1 MKKIAVLDQNT
12 IDKIAAGEVVE
23 RPASV
28 VKELVENAVDAG
40 STAITVEIKDGG
52 ISFIRVTDNGGGIP
66 KEQVP
71 LAFLRHA
78 TSKIQRVEDLLW
90 ISSLGFRG
98 EALSSISAVSQME
111 VITKTPEALT
121 GVRYIIEGGQ
131 EKALEEI
138 GAPNGTTMLVRNLF
152 YNTPA
157 RGKFLKTAMTEAGYV
172 SSYIEQLAL
181 SHQNISF
188 KYMVNGQTRLHTS
201 GNANL
206 KDVIYGIYGRDITRE
221 LLPVSIERPGISISG
236 FIGKPVVARGNRN
249 FENYYINGRYV
260 KSKLLMKAIEEAYKP
275 FMMQHK
281 YPFVCLHY
289 TIEGEAIDVN
299 VHPTKM
305 EVRFQNQGAVYN
317 ATYDMIQEA
326 LSGRELIPQ
335 VELEKKQAKPVQQ
348 KLSAPEPF
356 ETGFKQQTVR
366 QQPAA
371 PSYLKEEPAA
381 YVPEVAKASEMPQ
394 VSRRV
399 GIRPAVHVE
408 VKETQQ
414 ETQQEKQKEEPKN
427 TVEHTVVQQPKQME
441 LFDDKLLSKEARSR
455 HRIIGQLFDTYWLVE
470 YENTFYIID
479 QHAAHEKVLYEKFMK
494 EFSNRDIVSQM
505 VSPPQ
510 VISLNLQEDMLLKAH
525 MEVFQELGFEI
536 SEFGGREYSIHGVP
550 ADLYGCSVQDFFVE
564 VLDGLE
570 NENTKQV
577 SELLA
582 GKIATAAC
590 KAAVKGNNRLSFEE
604 ADQLIGQLLGLDNPY
619 HCPHGR
625 PTIVSMSKY
634 ELEKKFKRIV

>member
-1 MKKIAVLDQNT
+1 MRKIAVLDQNT

-66 KEQVP
+66 KDQVP

-414 ETQQEKQKEEPKN
+414 EKQKEEPKN

-441 LFDDKLLSKEARSR
+441 LFDDKLLSKEARAR

-577 SELLA
+577 SELLT

>member
-1 MKKIAVLDQNT
+1 MRKIAVLDQNT

-335 VELEKKQAKPVQQ
+335 VELEKKQAKPAQQ

-408 VKETQQ
+408 VK

-570 NENTKQV
+570 NENPKQA

>member
-1 MKKIAVLDQNT
+1 MRKIAVLDQNT

-66 KEQVP
+66 KDQVP

-335 VELEKKQAKPVQQ
+335 VELEKKQAKPAQQ

-381 YVPEVAKASEMPQ
+381 YVPEVAKAPEMPQ
-394 VSRRV
+394 ISRQV
-399 GIRPAVHVE
+399 GIRPAVHIE
-408 VKETQQ
+408 VQG
-414 ETQQEKQKEEPKN
+414 TQQEKPKEEPKK

>member
-78 TSKIQRVEDLLW
+78 TSKIERVEDLLQ

-111 VITKTPEALT
+111 VITKTQEALT

-138 GAPNGTTMLVRNLF
+138 GAPCGTTMLVRNLF

-172 SSYIEQLAL
+172 SSYMEQLAL
-181 SHQNISF
+181 SHQDISF

-201 GNANL
+201 GNSNL

-221 LLPVSIERPGISISG
+221 LVPIQFEAPGIEISG
-236 FIGKPVVARGNRN
+236 FIGKPVIARGNRN

-275 FMMQHK
+275 YMMQHK

-289 TIEGEAIDVN
+289 TIDGEAIDVN

-305 EVRFQNQGAVYN
+305 EVRFQNQSAVYN
-317 ATYDMIQEA
+317 ATYDAIQEA
-326 LSGRELIPQ
+326 LAGKELIPE
-335 VELEKKQAKPVQQ
+335 VELEKKEKELKKQ
-348 KLSAPEPF
+348 KITAPEPF
-356 ETGFKQQTVR
+356 ETVYKQQQR
-366 QQPAA
+366 EKQSA
-371 PSYLKEEPAA
+371 SYVKEEPPA
-381 YVPEVAKASEMPQ
+381 YVPKPVGLRPATGNSAAPQ
-394 VSRRV
+394 VSYTDS
-399 GIRPAVHVE
+399 AVKSMVQSE
-408 VKETQQ
+408 IKEQRTMP
-414 ETQQEKQKEEPKN
+414 EES
-427 TVEHTVVQQPKQME
+427 PKQME
-441 LFDDKLLSKEARSR
+441 LFEDALLSPKARLR

-470 YENTFYIID
+470 YDDKFYIID
-479 QHAAHEKVLYEKFMK
+479 QHAAHEKVLYEKLLK
-494 EFSNRDIVSQM
+494 EYANKDVLSQM
-505 VSPPQ
+505 ISPAQ
-510 VISLNLQEDMLLKAH
+510 VISLNLQEDAIMKAN
-525 MEVFQELGFEI
+525 MEVFREFGFEI
-536 SEFGGREYSIHGVP
+536 SEFGGREYSIHAVP
-550 ADLYGCSVQDFFVE
+550 VDLYGSSVQEFFVE
-564 VLDGLE
+564 ILDSLE
-570 NENTKQV
+570 NEHAKQPL
-577 SELLA
+577 ELIT
-582 GKIATAAC
+582 GKLATAAC
-590 KAAVKGNNRLSFEE
+590 KAAVKGNNTLSLKE
-604 ADQLIGQLLGLDNPY
+604 ADQLIDQLLGLDNPY

-625 PTIVSMSKY
+625 PTIVSMTKY

>member
-1 MKKIAVLDQNT
+1 MRKIAVLDQNT

-172 SSYIEQLAL
+172 SRYIEQLAL

-394 VSRRV
+394 ISRQV
-399 GIRPAVHVE
+399 GIRPAVHIE
-408 VKETQQ
+408 VQG
-414 ETQQEKQKEEPKN
+414 TQQEKPKEEPKK

>member
-366 QQPAA
+366 QQPTA

-414 ETQQEKQKEEPKN
+414 EKQKEEPKN

-441 LFDDKLLSKEARSR
+441 LFDDKLLSKEARAR

-582 GKIATAAC
+582 GKIATVAC
-590 KAAVKGNNRLSFEE
+590 KAAVKGNNKLSFEE

>member
-1 MKKIAVLDQNT
+1 MRKIAVLDQNT

-381 YVPEVAKASEMPQ
+381 YVPEVAKAPEMPQ
-394 VSRRV
+394 ISRQV
-399 GIRPAVHVE
+399 GIRPAVHIE
-408 VKETQQ
+408 VQGTQQ
-414 ETQQEKQKEEPKN
+414 EEPKEEPTK

-441 LFDDKLLSKEARSR
+441 LFDDKLLSKEARAR

-494 EFSNRDIVSQM
+494 EFSNRDILSQM

-570 NENTKQV
+570 NENTKQA

>member
-1 MKKIAVLDQNT
+1 MRKIAVLDQNT

-66 KEQVP
+66 KDQVP

-414 ETQQEKQKEEPKN
+414 EKPKEEPKN
-427 TVEHTVVQQPKQME
+427 TVGHTVVQQPKQME

-577 SELLA
+577 SELLT

>member
-1 MKKIAVLDQNT
+1 MRKIAVLDQNT

-335 VELEKKQAKPVQQ
+335 VELEKKQAKPAQQ

-381 YVPEVAKASEMPQ
+381 YVPEVAKAPEMPQ
-394 VSRRV
+394 ISRQV
-399 GIRPAVHVE
+399 GIRPAVHIE
-408 VKETQQ
+408 VQG
-414 ETQQEKQKEEPKN
+414 TQQEKPKEEPKK

-441 LFDDKLLSKEARSR
+441 LFDDKLLSKEARAR

>member
-1 MKKIAVLDQNT
+1 MRKIAVLDQNT

-66 KEQVP
+66 KDQVS

-381 YVPEVAKASEMPQ
+381 YVPEVAKAPEMPQ
-394 VSRRV
+394 ISRQV
-399 GIRPAVHVE
+399 GIRPAVHVQ
-408 VKETQQ
+408 VN
-414 ETQQEKQKEEPKN
+414 ETQQEKPKEEPKN

-441 LFDDKLLSKEARSR
+441 LFDDKLLSKEARAR

-570 NENTKQV
+570 NENPKQA
-577 SELLA
+577 SELLT

>member
-1 MKKIAVLDQNT
+1 MRKIAVLDQNT

-414 ETQQEKQKEEPKN
+414 EKQKEEPKN

>member
-78 TSKIQRVEDLLW
+78 TSKIQHVEDLLW

-172 SSYIEQLAL
+172 SSYMEQLAL

-221 LLPVSIERPGISISG
+221 LVPVSIERSGISISG
-236 FIGKPVVARGNRN
+236 FIGKPVIARGNRN

-289 TIEGEAIDVN
+289 TIDGEAIDVN

-335 VELEKKQAKPVQQ
+335 VELEKPQEKPVRQNV
-348 KLSAPEPF
+348 SAPEPF
-356 ETGFKQQTVR
+356 ETGFKQQTAR
-366 QQPAA
+366 QPQVA
-371 PSYLKEEPAA
+371 PSYLKEEAAA
-381 YVPEVAKASEMPQ
+381 YVPEIPKAPEMPQ
-394 VSRRV
+394 SSKSV
-399 GIRPAVHVE
+399 GIRPAVHVQ
-408 VKETQQ
+408 V
-414 ETQQEKQKEEPKN
+414 QEKPQEVEEP
-427 TVEHTVVQQPKQME
+427 VVVQQPKQME
-441 LFDDKLLSKEARSR
+441 LFDDKLLSKEARAR

-470 YENTFYIID
+470 YENKFYIID
-479 QHAAHEKVLYEKFMK
+479 QHAAHEKVLYEKFRK
-494 EFSNRDIVSQM
+494 EFSNREIVSQM

-510 VISLNLQEDMLLKAH
+510 VISLNLQEDMLMKAH

-570 NENTKQV
+570 HENPRQA

-590 KAAVKGNNRLSFEE
+590 KAAVKGNNRLSYEE
-604 ADQLIGQLLGLDNPY
+604 ADQLIEQLLGLDNPY

-625 PTIVSMSKY
+625 PTIVSMTKY

>member
-98 EALSSISAVSQME
+98 EALSSISAVSQMA

-366 QQPAA
+366 QQPTA

-414 ETQQEKQKEEPKN
+414 EKQKEEPKN

-441 LFDDKLLSKEARSR
+441 LFDDKLLSKEARAR

>member
-1 MKKIAVLDQNT
+1 
-12 IDKIAAGEVVE
+12 
-23 RPASV
+23 
-28 VKELVENAVDAG
+28 
-40 STAITVEIKDGG
+40 
-52 ISFIRVTDNGGGIP
+52 
-66 KEQVP
+66 
-71 LAFLRHA
+71 
-78 TSKIQRVEDLLW
+78 
-90 ISSLGFRG
+90 
-98 EALSSISAVSQME
+98 
-111 VITKTPEALT
+111 
-121 GVRYIIEGGQ
+121 
-131 EKALEEI
+131 
-138 GAPNGTTMLVRNLF
+138 
-152 YNTPA
+152 
-157 RGKFLKTAMTEAGYV
+157 MTEAGYV
-172 SSYIEQLAL
+172 SSYMEQLAL

-221 LLPVSIERPGISISG
+221 LVPVSIERSGISISG
-236 FIGKPVVARGNRN
+236 FIGKPVIARGNRN

-289 TIEGEAIDVN
+289 TIDGEAIDVN

-317 ATYDMIQEA
+317 ATYDMIQET

-335 VELEKKQAKPVQQ
+335 VELEKPQEKPVRQ
-348 KLSAPEPF
+348 KVSAPEPF
-356 ETGFKQQTVR
+356 ETGFKQQTAR
-366 QQPAA
+366 QPQVA
-371 PSYLKEEPAA
+371 PSYLKEEAAA
-381 YVPEVAKASEMPQ
+381 YVPEIPKAPEMPQ
-394 VSRRV
+394 SSKQV
-399 GIRPAVHVE
+399 GIRPAVHVQ
-408 VKETQQ
+408 VQ
-414 ETQQEKQKEEPKN
+414 ETQQEKPQEEIKKTAEP
-427 TVEHTVVQQPKQME
+427 VVVQQPKQME
-441 LFDDKLLSKEARSR
+441 LFDDKLLSKEARAR

-470 YENTFYIID
+470 YENKFYIID
-479 QHAAHEKVLYEKFMK
+479 QHAAHEKVLYEKFRK
-494 EFSNRDIVSQM
+494 EFSNREIVSQM

-510 VISLNLQEDMLLKAH
+510 VISLNLQEDMLMKAH

-570 NENTKQV
+570 HENPRQA

-590 KAAVKGNNRLSFEE
+590 KAAVKGNNRLSYEE
-604 ADQLIGQLLGLDNPY
+604 ADQLIEQLLGLDNPY

-625 PTIVSMSKY
+625 PTIVSMTKY

>member
-66 KEQVP
+66 KEQVS

-366 QQPAA
+366 QQPTA

-414 ETQQEKQKEEPKN
+414 EKQKEEPKN

-441 LFDDKLLSKEARSR
+441 LFDDKLLSKEARAR

-570 NENTKQV
+570 NENPKQA
-577 SELLA
+577 SELLT
-582 GKIATAAC
+582 GKIATVAC

>member
-1 MKKIAVLDQNT
+1 MRKIAVLDQNT

-66 KEQVP
+66 KDQVP

-305 EVRFQNQGAVYN
+305 EVRFQNQGVVYN

-394 VSRRV
+394 ISRQV

-408 VKETQQ
+408 VK

>member
-1 MKKIAVLDQNT
+1 MRKIAVLDQNT

-66 KEQVP
+66 KDQVP

-381 YVPEVAKASEMPQ
+381 YVPEVAKAPEMPQ
-394 VSRRV
+394 ISRQV
-399 GIRPAVHVE
+399 GIRPAVHIE
-408 VKETQQ
+408 VQG
-414 ETQQEKQKEEPKN
+414 TQQEKPKEEPKK

-619 HCPHGR
+619 HCPHVR

>member
-381 YVPEVAKASEMPQ
+381 YVPEVAKAPEMPQ
-394 VSRRV
+394 ISRQV
-399 GIRPAVHVE
+399 GIRPAVHIE
-408 VKETQQ
+408 VQGAQQ
-414 ETQQEKQKEEPKN
+414 EEPKEEPTK

-441 LFDDKLLSKEARSR
+441 LFDDKLLSKEARAR

-494 EFSNRDIVSQM
+494 EFSNRDILSQM

-570 NENTKQV
+570 NENTKQA

-604 ADQLIGQLLGLDNPY
+604 GDQLIGQLLGLDNPY

>member
-1 MKKIAVLDQNT
+1 MRKIAVLDQNT

-66 KEQVP
+66 KDQVP

-414 ETQQEKQKEEPKN
+414 EKQKEEPKN

>member
-98 EALSSISAVSQME
+98 EALSSISAVSQMA

-366 QQPAA
+366 QQPTA

-414 ETQQEKQKEEPKN
+414 EKQKEEPKN

-441 LFDDKLLSKEARSR
+441 LFDDKLLSKEARAR

-570 NENTKQV
+570 NENLKQA

>member
-1 MKKIAVLDQNT
+1 MRKIAVLDQNT

-414 ETQQEKQKEEPKN
+414 EKQKEEPKN

-577 SELLA
+577 SELLT

>member
-1 MKKIAVLDQNT
+1 MRKIAVLDQNT

-66 KEQVP
+66 KDQVP

-381 YVPEVAKASEMPQ
+381 YVPEVAKASEMSQ
-394 VSRRV
+394 ISRQV

-408 VKETQQ
+408 VK

-577 SELLA
+577 SELLT

>member
-66 KEQVP
+66 KDQVP

-381 YVPEVAKASEMPQ
+381 YVPEVAKAPEMPQ
-394 VSRRV
+394 ISRQV
-399 GIRPAVHVE
+399 GIRPAVHVQ

-414 ETQQEKQKEEPKN
+414 EKPKEEPKN

-441 LFDDKLLSKEARSR
+441 LFDDKLLSKEARAR

-570 NENTKQV
+570 NENPKQA
-577 SELLA
+577 SELLT

>member
-1 MKKIAVLDQNT
+1 MRKIAVLDQNT

-78 TSKIQRVEDLLW
+78 TSKIERVEDLLQ

-111 VITKTPEALT
+111 VITKTQEALT

-138 GAPNGTTMLVRNLF
+138 GAPCGTTMLVRNLF

-172 SSYIEQLAL
+172 SSYMEQLAL
-181 SHQNISF
+181 SHQDISF

-201 GNANL
+201 GNSNL

-221 LLPVSIERPGISISG
+221 LVPIQFEAPGIEISG
-236 FIGKPVVARGNRN
+236 FIGKPVIARGNRN

-275 FMMQHK
+275 YMMQHK

-289 TIEGEAIDVN
+289 TIDGEAIDVN

-305 EVRFQNQGAVYN
+305 EVRFQNQSAVYN
-317 ATYDMIQEA
+317 ATYDAIQEA
-326 LSGRELIPQ
+326 LAGKELIPE
-335 VELEKKQAKPVQQ
+335 VELEKKEKEFKKQ
-348 KLSAPEPF
+348 KIAAPEPF
-356 ETGFKQQTVR
+356 ETVYKQQQR
-366 QQPAA
+366 EKQSA
-371 PSYLKEEPAA
+371 SYVKEEPPA
-381 YVPEVAKASEMPQ
+381 YVPKPVGLRPATGNSAAPQ
-394 VSRRV
+394 VSSTDSAAKSMV
-399 GIRPAVHVE
+399 QSEI
-408 VKETQQ
+408 KEQRTMP
-414 ETQQEKQKEEPKN
+414 EES
-427 TVEHTVVQQPKQME
+427 PKQME
-441 LFDDKLLSKEARSR
+441 LFEDVLLSSKARLR

-470 YENTFYIID
+470 YDDKFYIID
-479 QHAAHEKVLYEKFMK
+479 QHAAHEKVLYEKLLK
-494 EFSNRDIVSQM
+494 EYANKEVLSQM
-505 VSPPQ
+505 ISPAQ
-510 VISLNLQEDMLLKAH
+510 VISLNLQEDALMKAN
-525 MEVFQELGFEI
+525 MEAFREFGFEI
-536 SEFGGREYSIHGVP
+536 SEFGGREYSIHAVP
-550 ADLYGCSVQDFFVE
+550 VDLYGSSVQEFFVE
-564 VLDGLE
+564 ILDSLE
-570 NENTKQV
+570 NEHTKQPL
-577 SELLA
+577 ELIT
-582 GKIATAAC
+582 GKLATAAC
-590 KAAVKGNNRLSFEE
+590 KAAVKGNNTLSLKE
-604 ADQLIGQLLGLDNPY
+604 ADQLIEQLLGLENPY

-625 PTIVSMSKY
+625 PTIVSMTKY

>member
-66 KEQVP
+66 KDQVP

-289 TIEGEAIDVN
+289 TIEGEAVDVN

-356 ETGFKQQTVR
+356 ETGFKQRTVR

-381 YVPEVAKASEMPQ
+381 YVPEVTKAPEMPQ
-394 VSRRV
+394 ISRQV
-399 GIRPAVHVE
+399 GIRPAVHVQ

-414 ETQQEKQKEEPKN
+414 EKPKEEPKN

-441 LFDDKLLSKEARSR
+441 LFDDKLLSKEARAR

-570 NENTKQV
+570 NENPKQA
-577 SELLA
+577 SELLT

>member
-1 MKKIAVLDQNT
+1 MRKIAVLDQNT

-335 VELEKKQAKPVQQ
+335 MELEKKQAKPVQQ

-381 YVPEVAKASEMPQ
+381 YVPEVAKAPEMSQ
-394 VSRRV
+394 ISRQV

-414 ETQQEKQKEEPKN
+414 EKPKEEPKN
-427 TVEHTVVQQPKQME
+427 TVGHTVVQQPKQME

-570 NENTKQV
+570 NENTKQA

-604 ADQLIGQLLGLDNPY
+604 ADQLIGQLLGLGNPY